1 MKIAGYNKLDKPTG
15 NESQTIMSD
24 LIPPPIRVG
33 AVSYL
38 NSKPLIED
46 LEELAENAELMLDY
60 PSLLADD
67 LAAGRID
74 VGLIPS
80 IEVIRSSEY
89 EIISNACV
97 ATQGPV
103 LSVKMYSRVPL
114 GKIRRLA
121 LDMGSRTSAT
131 LVRIMLAEQY
141 GVYPE
146 VEPLPIEQTI
156 EASTA
161 DAILLIGDR
170 AIHTP
175 ETSFVATW
183 DLGEEW
189 LRWTGLPFV
198 FAMWA
203 VRRDQETGSLEAAL
217 CQARDKGVTLLD
229 EIARREAPKL
239 GIDQSVAE
247 NYLKNNLSFYL
258 GPAECCG
265 LRLFQELAIKTGLAP
280 EGVPLVFRNCISAG

>member
-1 MKIAGYNKLDKPTG
+1 MKIAGYNKLDNTTG

-24 LIPPPIRVG
+24 LVPPPIRVG

-46 LEELAENAELMLDY
+46 LEGLADNAELMLDY

-80 IEVIRSSEY
+80 IEVLRSSNY
-89 EIISNACV
+89 EVISNACV

-103 LSVKMYSRVPL
+103 LSVKLYSRVPL

-131 LVRIMLAEQY
+131 LVRILLAEQY
-141 GVYPE
+141 GVVPE
-146 VEPLPIEQTI
+146 VEPLPIDQTI
-156 EASTA
+156 EATTA

-175 ETSFVATW
+175 STKFVATW

-189 LRWTGLPFV
+189 FRWTGLPFV

-203 VRRDQETGSLEAAL
+203 VRRDQETGSLETSL

-229 EIARREAPKL
+229 EIACREAPEL
-239 GIDQSVAE
+239 GIEVSVAQS
-247 NYLKNNLSFYL
+247 YLKNNLSFYL

>member
-1 MKIAGYNKLDKPTG
+1 MTIAGYNKSDTATG
-15 NESQTIMSD
+15 NESHTIMSD

-46 LEELAENAELMLDY
+46 LEDLAENAELMLDY

-74 VGLIPS
+74 VGLVPS
-80 IEVIRSSEY
+80 IEVIRNPDY
-89 EIISNACV
+89 QIISNACI

-141 GVYPE
+141 GVFPE

-156 EASTA
+156 EATTA

-170 AIHTP
+170 AIHMPT
-175 ETSFVATW
+175 TKFVATW

-198 FAMWA
+198 FAVWA
-203 VRRDQETGSLEAAL
+203 VRRDQDTGSLETTL
-217 CQARDKGVTLLD
+217 CQARDRGVTMLE

-239 GIDQSVAE
+239 GIEISVAE
-247 NYLKNNLSFYL
+247 SYLKNNLSFYL
-258 GPAECCG
+258 GPAESCG

>member
-46 LEELAENAELMLDY
+46 LEELADNAELMLDY

-114 GKIRRLA
+114 GQIKRLA

-146 VEPLPIEQTI
+146 VEPLPLDKTI
-156 EASTA
+156 ESSTA

-175 ETSFVATW
+175 ESSFAATW

-203 VRRDQETGSLEAAL
+203 VRRDQETGSLETAL

-239 GIDQSVAE
+239 GIDESLAE
-247 NYLKNNLSFYL
+247 SYLKNNLSFYL

>member
-1 MKIAGYNKLDKPTG
+1 MKTAGYNKLQNATG
-15 NESQTIMSD
+15 NESQTRMSD
-24 LIPPPIRVG
+24 LVPSPIRVG

-38 NSKPLIED
+38 NSKPLIQD
-46 LEELAENAELMLDY
+46 LEDLAENAELMLDY

-67 LAAGRID
+67 LAEGRID

-80 IEVIRSSEY
+80 IEVIRSPHY
-89 EIISNACV
+89 EVISNACV

-114 GKIRRLA
+114 GKIKRLA

-156 EASTA
+156 EATTA

-175 ETSFVATW
+175 STTFAATW

-203 VRRDQETGSLEAAL
+203 VRRDHEIGSLETAL
-217 CQARDKGVTLLD
+217 CQARDKGVSMLD

-239 GIDQSVAE
+239 GIDVAVAE
-247 NYLKNNLSFYL
+247 SYLKNNLSFYL
-258 GPAECCG
+258 GSAERCG
-265 LRLFQELAIKTGLAP
+265 LQLFQELAIKTGLAP

>member
-1 MKIAGYNKLDKPTG
+1 MKIAGYNKLDNTTG

-24 LIPPPIRVG
+24 LVPPPIRVG

-46 LEELAENAELMLDY
+46 LEGLADNAELMLDY

-74 VGLIPS
+74 VGLVPS
-80 IEVIRSSEY
+80 IEVLRSSNY
-89 EIISNACV
+89 EVISNACV

-103 LSVKMYSRVPL
+103 LSVKLYSRVPL

-131 LVRIMLAEQY
+131 LVRILLSEQY
-141 GVYPE
+141 GVIPE
-146 VEPLPIEQTI
+146 VEPLPIDQTI
-156 EASTA
+156 EATTA

-175 ETSFVATW
+175 STKFVATW

-189 LRWTGLPFV
+189 FRWTGLPFV

-203 VRRDQETGSLEAAL
+203 VRRDQETGSLETSL

-229 EIARREAPKL
+229 EIAHREAPKL
-239 GIDQSVAE
+239 GIEVSVAQS
-247 NYLKNNLSFYL
+247 YLKNNLSFYL

>member
-114 GKIRRLA
+114 GQIKRLA

-175 ETSFVATW
+175 EASFAATW

-217 CQARDKGVTLLD
+217 CQARDKGVLLLD

-239 GIDQSVAE
+239 GIDESVAE
-247 NYLKNNLSFYL
+247 SYLKNNLSFYL

-265 LRLFQELAIKTGLAP
+265 LRLFQDLAIKTGLAP

>member
-1 MKIAGYNKLDKPTG
+1 MKIAGYNKLDNTTG

-24 LIPPPIRVG
+24 LVPPPIRVG

-46 LEELAENAELMLDY
+46 LEGLADNAELMLDY

-80 IEVIRSSEY
+80 IEVLRSSNY
-89 EIISNACV
+89 EVISNACV

-103 LSVKMYSRVPL
+103 LSVKLYSRVPL

-131 LVRIMLAEQY
+131 LVRILLAEQY
-141 GVYPE
+141 GVVPE
-146 VEPLPIEQTI
+146 VEPLPIDQTI
-156 EASTA
+156 EATTA

-175 ETSFVATW
+175 STKFVATW

-189 LRWTGLPFV
+189 FRWTGLPFV

-203 VRRDQETGSLEAAL
+203 VRRDQETGSLETSL
-217 CQARDKGVTLLD
+217 CQARDKGVTLLN
-229 EIARREAPKL
+229 EIACREAPEL
-239 GIDQSVAE
+239 GIEVSVAQS
-247 NYLKNNLSFYL
+247 YLKNNLSFYL

>member
-1 MKIAGYNKLDKPTG
+1 MKIADYNKLDNATG

-46 LEELAENAELMLDY
+46 LEDLAENAELMLDY

-67 LAAGRID
+67 LAEGRID

-80 IEVIRSSEY
+80 IEVIRNSDY

-103 LSVKMYSRVPL
+103 LSVKMYSYVPL
-114 GKIRRLA
+114 GKIKRLA

-131 LVRIMLAEQY
+131 LVQIMLAEQY
-141 GVYPE
+141 GVFPE
-146 VEPLPIEQTI
+146 VEPLPMDQSIKAT
-156 EASTA
+156 TA

-175 ETSFVATW
+175 DTKFAATW

-203 VRRDQETGSLEAAL
+203 VRKNQETGSLASAL
-217 CQARDKGVTLLD
+217 CQARDRGVTQLD

-239 GIDQSVAE
+239 GIEVSVAQS
-247 NYLKNNLSFYL
+247 YLKKNLSFHL

-265 LRLFQELAIKTGLAP
+265 LQLFQELAIKTGLAP

>member
-1 MKIAGYNKLDKPTG
+1 MKIAGYNKLDNTTG

-24 LIPPPIRVG
+24 LVPPPIRVG

-46 LEELAENAELMLDY
+46 LEGLADNAELMLDY

-74 VGLIPS
+74 VGLVPS
-80 IEVIRSSEY
+80 IEVLRSSNY
-89 EIISNACV
+89 EVISNACV

-103 LSVKMYSRVPL
+103 LSVKLYSRVAL

-131 LVRIMLAEQY
+131 LVRILLAEQY
-141 GVYPE
+141 GVVPE
-146 VEPLPIEQTI
+146 VEPLPIDQTI
-156 EASTA
+156 EATTA

-175 ETSFVATW
+175 STKFVATW

-189 LRWTGLPFV
+189 FRWTGLPFV

-203 VRRDQETGSLEAAL
+203 VRRDQETGSLETSL

-229 EIARREAPKL
+229 EIACREAPEL
-239 GIDQSVAE
+239 GIDVSIAQS
-247 NYLKNNLSFYL
+247 YLKNNLSFYL

>member
-1 MKIAGYNKLDKPTG
+1 MKIAGYNKLDNTTG

-24 LIPPPIRVG
+24 LVPPPIRVG

-46 LEELAENAELMLDY
+46 LEGLADNAELMLDY

-80 IEVIRSSEY
+80 IEVLRSSNY
-89 EIISNACV
+89 EVISNACV

-103 LSVKMYSRVPL
+103 LSVKLYSRVPL

-131 LVRIMLAEQY
+131 LVRILLAEQY
-141 GVYPE
+141 GVVPE
-146 VEPLPIEQTI
+146 VEPLPIDQTI
-156 EASTA
+156 EATTA

-175 ETSFVATW
+175 STKFVATW

-189 LRWTGLPFV
+189 FRWTGLPFV

-203 VRRDQETGSLEAAL
+203 VRRDQETGSLETSL

-229 EIARREAPKL
+229 EIACREAPEL
-239 GIDQSVAE
+239 GIDVSVAQS
-247 NYLKNNLSFYL
+247 YLKNNLSFYL

>member
-1 MKIAGYNKLDKPTG
+1 MKTAGYNKLLNATG
-15 NESQTIMSD
+15 NESQTRMSD
-24 LIPPPIRVG
+24 VVPPPIRVG

-38 NSKPLIED
+38 NSKPLIQDLED
-46 LEELAENAELMLDY
+46 LADNAELMLDY

-67 LAAGRID
+67 LAEGRID

-80 IEVIRSSEY
+80 IEVIRSPHY
-89 EIISNACV
+89 EVISNACV

-114 GKIRRLA
+114 GKIKRLA

-141 GVYPE
+141 GVFPE

-156 EASTA
+156 EATTA

-175 ETSFVATW
+175 STKFAATW

-203 VRRDQETGSLEAAL
+203 VRRDQDTGSLEAAL
-217 CQARDKGVTLLD
+217 CQARDRGVSMLD

-239 GIDQSVAE
+239 GIDVAVAE
-247 NYLKNNLSFYL
+247 SYLKNNLSFYL
-258 GPAECCG
+258 GSAERCG
-265 LRLFQELAIKTGLAP
+265 LQLFQELAIKTGLAP

>member
-1 MKIAGYNKLDKPTG
+1 MKIAGYNKLDNATG

-24 LIPPPIRVG
+24 LVPPPIRVG

-46 LEELAENAELMLDY
+46 LEGLAENAELMLDY

-74 VGLIPS
+74 VGLVPS
-80 IEVIRSSEY
+80 IEVFRSSNY
-89 EIISNACV
+89 EVISNACV

-141 GVYPE
+141 GVIPE

-156 EASTA
+156 EATTA

-175 ETSFVATW
+175 STKFVSTW

-203 VRRDQETGSLEAAL
+203 VRRDQETGSLETSL
-217 CQARDKGVTLLD
+217 CQSRDKGVTLLD
-229 EIARREAPKL
+229 EIACREAPKL
-239 GIDQSVAE
+239 GIDVSVAQS
-247 NYLKNNLSFYL
+247 YLKNNLSFYL
-258 GPAECCG
+258 RPAECCG

>member
-1 MKIAGYNKLDKPTG
+1 
-15 NESQTIMSD
+15 MSD

-46 LEELAENAELMLDY
+46 LEDLADNAELMLDY

-74 VGLIPS
+74 VGLVPS
-80 IEVIRSSEY
+80 IEVIRNPDY
-89 EIISNACV
+89 EVISNACV

-114 GKIRRLA
+114 GEIKRLA

-141 GVYPE
+141 GVFPE

-156 EASTA
+156 EATEA

-175 ETSFVATW
+175 ETKFVATW

-203 VRRDQETGSLEAAL
+203 VRRDQETGNLDTAL
-217 CQARDKGVTLLD
+217 CRARDKGVAMLD

-239 GIDQSVAE
+239 GIDVAVAE
-247 NYLKNNLSFYL
+247 SYLKNNLSFYL

>member
-1 MKIAGYNKLDKPTG
+1 MKTAGYNKLDNATG

-46 LEELAENAELMLDY
+46 LEALAENAELMLDY

-114 GKIRRLA
+114 GQIKRLA

-146 VEPLPIEQTI
+146 VEPLPIEKTI

-175 ETSFVATW
+175 ETSFAATW

-203 VRRDQETGSLEAAL
+203 VRRDQETGSLESAL
-217 CQARDKGVTLLD
+217 CQARDKGVSLLD

-239 GIDQSVAE
+239 GIDESVAKS
-247 NYLKNNLSFYL
+247 YLKNNLSFYL

-265 LRLFQELAIKTGLAP
+265 LHLFQELAIKTGLAP

>member
-1 MKIAGYNKLDKPTG
+1 
-15 NESQTIMSD
+15 MSN
-24 LIPPPIRVG
+24 LVPPPIRVG

-46 LEELAENAELMLDY
+46 LEGLAENAELMLDY

-74 VGLIPS
+74 VGLVPS
-80 IEVIRSSEY
+80 IEVFRSSNY
-89 EIISNACV
+89 EVISNACV

-141 GVYPE
+141 GVIPE

-156 EASTA
+156 EATTA

-175 ETSFVATW
+175 STNFVSTW

-203 VRRDQETGSLEAAL
+203 VRRDQETGSLETSL
-217 CQARDKGVTLLD
+217 CQSRDKGVTLLD
-229 EIARREAPKL
+229 EIACREAPKL
-239 GIDQSVAE
+239 GIDVSVAQS
-247 NYLKNNLSFYL
+247 YLKNNLSFYL

>member
-1 MKIAGYNKLDKPTG
+1 MKIAGYNKSDTATG

-46 LEELAENAELMLDY
+46 LEDLAENAELMLDY

-67 LAAGRID
+67 LATGRID
-74 VGLIPS
+74 VGLVPS
-80 IEVIRSSEY
+80 IEVIRNPDY
-89 EIISNACV
+89 EVISNACV

-114 GKIRRLA
+114 GHIKRLA

-141 GVYPE
+141 GVFPE

-156 EASTA
+156 EGTQA

-175 ETSFVATW
+175 ETEFVATW

-203 VRRDQETGSLEAAL
+203 VRRDQETGTLETAL
-217 CQARDKGVTLLD
+217 CRARDKGVMLLD

-239 GIDQSVAE
+239 GIDVAVAE
-247 NYLKNNLSFYL
+247 SYLKNNLSFYL

>member
-24 LIPPPIRVG
+24 LIPPPIRVE

-46 LEELAENAELMLDY
+46 LEELADNAELMLDY

-89 EIISNACV
+89 EIISNACI

-114 GKIRRLA
+114 GQIRRLA

-146 VEPLPIEQTI
+146 VEPLPIEQAI
-156 EASTA
+156 DSSSA

-170 AIHTP
+170 AIHAP
-175 ETSFVATW
+175 EASFVATW

-203 VRRDQETGSLEAAL
+203 VRRDQDTGLLESAL
-217 CQARDKGVTLLD
+217 CRARDKGVTLLG

-239 GIDQSVAE
+239 GIDESVAE
-247 NYLKNNLSFYL
+247 SYLKNNLSFYL

-265 LRLFQELAIKTGLAP
+265 LRLFQDLAIKTGLAP